1 MTCLFK
7 LTIDIYHLK
16 ILQTS
21 YNSIFNINEISPM
34 NHILYRA
41 KERKTS
47 LARINKEKT
56 RIKRPV
62 FVYKYLFWCLF
73 FGVGVFVCFFCFRTI

>member
-1 MTCLFK
+1 MTCLVK

-56 RIKRPV
+56 RIKRR
-62 FVYKYLFWCLF
+62 FCLQVSVLVSF